1 MPDTPHLSETS
12 SEILLYLSSVRYQ
25 LSEMLLTFF
34 HTILTWNHD
43 ISRSLMIFRHYLLF
57 FYFFRTS
64 LHKLAIKFRDKDAS
78 TIQFFHTC
86 GISFD
91 SRYMNVTFFSKI
103 SKFRTTS
110 NLKITSKNIPRKQKK
125 ITEYSKPMN
134 ENIICYQ
141 GLSFQIWVDYKKIW
155 TKEK

>member
-1 MPDTPHLSETS
+1 MRLSFRVQIMPDNPHLSETS
-12 SEILLYLSSVRYQ
+12 SEILRYLSNVRYQ

-43 ISRSLMIFRHYLLF
+43 ISTSLMIFRHYLLF
-57 FYFFRTS
+57 FVFFRTS

-78 TIQFFHTC
+78 TIQFFHAC

-110 NLKITSKNIPRKQKK
+110 NLKITSKKYSQQ
-125 ITEYSKPMN
+125 TEKN
-134 ENIICYQ
+134 NRIQ
-141 GLSFQIWVDYKKIW
+141 
-155 TKEK
+155 